1 MKQIN
6 LKEIFIGLQEQMATK
21 LRVNRVTLHH
31 PGTKGDSFEVN
42 WIEWLRNYLPKRY
55 SVDKAFVID
64 CESHF
69 SDQIDVVIYDRQYSP
84 FVFNQDGA
92 LYIPAE
98 SVYAVFEV
106 KPELSKVY
114 IEYAGAKAESVR
126 VLNRTS
132 APIVHAGGCYNP
144 KPHSKILAG
153 ILTLTS
159 TWNPALGQSFDESVN
174 RLNEVQMLDIGCV
187 LESGSFHVNNSK
199 TINIVKSSPEESLIS
214 FFLTLLIEIQ
224 KLGTTP
230 AMDITCYAK
239 ALDFFKE
246 S

>member
-1 MKQIN
+1 M
-6 LKEIFIGLQEQMATK
+6 GLQAQMAAK
-21 LRVNRVTLHH
+21 LRVNRTTLHH
-31 PGTKGDSFEVN
+31 PGTKGDSFEIN
-42 WIEWLRNYLPKRY
+42 WIEWMRDYLPKRY

-64 CESHF
+64 CEGSL
-69 SDQIDVVIYDRQYSP
+69 SDQIDIVIYDRQYSP

-114 IEYAGAKAESVR
+114 IDYAGGKAESVR

-132 APIVHAGGCYNP
+132 APIFHAGGCYDP
-144 KPHSKILAG
+144 KPHAKILAG

-159 TWNPALGQSFDESVN
+159 TWNPALGQSFDESIA
-174 RLNEVQMLDIGCV
+174 RLKEEQILDLGCV
-187 LESGSFHVNNSK
+187 LEAGSFQVSYSQATK
-199 TINIVKSSPEESLIS
+199 ISKSSHEEALIS
-214 FFLTLLIEIQ
+214 FFLKLLIELQ

-230 AMDITCYAK
+230 AMDINCYAK